1 MITANASGLAYRKE
15 NEERRTR
22 LIRQKGKKKNYACMK
37 TDAKRGKVQRK
48 GRRDEG
54 KSNVAKEKKMKNEMS

>member
-22 LIRQKGKKKNYACMK
+22 LIRQKEKKKKNYACMK

-48 GRRDEG
+48 GRR
-54 KSNVAKEKKMKNEMS
+54 